1 LKLNGEE
8 NAETLTS
15 ANNYATSL
23 FVLRRFEE
31 AKSLLRRLLP
41 VARRVLGDNNVT
53 MLMMRSNYAKASY
66 KDPDA
71 TLDSLRETV
80 ATLDEL
86 EPSVRRVFGSANP
99 TTKEIEGDL
108 RNARAALRARE
119 TLPPGGG
126 KHN

>member
-1 LKLNGEE
+1 
-8 NAETLTS
+8 
-15 ANNYATSL
+15 
-23 FVLRRFEE
+23 
-31 AKSLLRRLLP
+31 
-41 VARRVLGDNNVT
+41 

-86 EPSVRRVFGSANP
+86 EPSVRRVFGSAHP
-99 TTKEIEGDL
+99 TTKEIEEDL

-119 TLPPGGG
+119 TPPSSA
-126 KHN
+126 